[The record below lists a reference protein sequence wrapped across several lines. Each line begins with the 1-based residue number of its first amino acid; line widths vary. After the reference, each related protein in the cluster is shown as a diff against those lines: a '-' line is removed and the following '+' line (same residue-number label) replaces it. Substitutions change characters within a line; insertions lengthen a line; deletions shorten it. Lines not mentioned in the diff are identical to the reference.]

1 MSTPQTQEQL
11 LEKVLDRVVQNNLSS
26 KPGTPMAELR
36 AAIEAALQALPPLEF
51 AEFSQF
57 QSDTDAAEKLV
68 ARAPEIIGWN
78 AEQVVAWIEEI
89 SKKLQT

>member
-1 MSTPQTQEQL
+1 MSTQQTQEEL
-11 LEKVLDRVVQNNLSS
+11 LEKVLDRIVQNNLAS

-36 AAIEAALQALPPLEF
+36 AAIETALGSLPHLEF

-57 QSDTDAAEKLV
+57 QSDTDAAERLV

-78 AEQVVAWIEEI
+78 AEQVVAWLEEI
-89 SKKLQT
+89 SGKLQT